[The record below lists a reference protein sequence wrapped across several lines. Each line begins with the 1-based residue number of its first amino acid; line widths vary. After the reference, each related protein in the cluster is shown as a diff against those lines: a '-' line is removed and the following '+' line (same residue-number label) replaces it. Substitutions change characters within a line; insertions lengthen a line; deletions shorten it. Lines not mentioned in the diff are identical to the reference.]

1 MAAIAYPT
9 FPFVAWRAGL
19 ERGIK
24 HVRSC
29 GVCVER
35 FIFSSCITGSI
46 PFLSIILAYLGWAP
60 AKTYMYIVSPLMQDE
75 F

>member
-1 MAAIAYPT
+1 MVAIAYAT
-9 FPFVAWRAGL
+9 FPFLAWRAGL
-19 ERGIK
+19 EPGIK

-29 GVCVER
+29 GVCVEP

-60 AKTYMYIVSPLMQDE
+60 ANTYMNLVSPLMQDE